1 MRNDQLESV
10 AGEIAAA
17 VARAVLAASAKLDPA
32 TADLLS
38 AVAGE
43 AAREAAWRVVS
54 RATAVRIDADTAN
67 VVDLRTR

>member
-1 MRNDQLESV
+1 MRNDQLEAL

-17 VARAVLAASAKLDPA
+17 VARAVIAASGKLDPA

-38 AVAGE
+38 AVASQ
-43 AAREAAWRVVS
+43 AARDAAWRAIS
-54 RATAVRIDADTAN
+54 RATATRIEADTAN